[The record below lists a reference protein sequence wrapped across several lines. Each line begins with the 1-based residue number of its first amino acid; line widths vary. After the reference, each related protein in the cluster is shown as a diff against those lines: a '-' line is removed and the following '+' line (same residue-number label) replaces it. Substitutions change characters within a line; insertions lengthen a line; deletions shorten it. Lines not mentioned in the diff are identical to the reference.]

1 VILAV
6 VPANV
11 DFHNSQILHDA
22 KKVDPKSART
32 IPVIT
37 KPDLI
42 DKGAEKGVLE
52 LLRGDEMDFELGF
65 HMIKCPGQQDRNEHV
80 TVEAASAAEMSFFRA
95 NEPWRTECE
104 AERERFGT
112 LELRKKLAA
121 LQVRMIKDNVPSILE
136 EVAGKKRAAEDILL
150 KTGYSVE
157 TDGERRAFYGNAIES
172 IVKKLDV
179 SLTGNARTA
188 CSGQDTFLSKQQ
200 AMYDEFGK
208 NVLQRKFATIM
219 SIETGSKVACMFED
233 GSEET
238 GIVVRVSADGSK
250 IECKPEFAK
259 DDEQSKLFSS
269 RRESWSF
276 RHPPKTGDLVG
287 PLSGAPAVKLGTAA
301 AASPFG
307 FGAPAVGFGARAAF
321 PSHGFGMVS
330 TASSAVGAA
339 FGSAASSS
347 GSGLFGTSTAGP
359 MIFGATASTPTF
371 LAPAPDFG
379 ASSAGLG
386 ATDRYGV
393 AREVGEKNGDTSK
406 YPVNVDVFRQ
416 LAREDVRLHADWLKE
431 LLKRNRDNS
440 LQCFLS
446 PAVFNSIVAGMI
458 KDQIAPLCTA
468 LLEQTRTAVSS
479 LIGDI
484 VKESR
489 WRTIDFQ
496 G

>member
-1 VILAV
+1 MHNPRCVILAV

-22 KKVDPKSART
+22 KKVDPRSVRT

-259 DDEQSKLFSS
+259 DDEQSNC
-269 RRESWSF
+269 F
-276 RHPPKTGDLVG
+276 R
-287 PLSGAPAVKLGTAA
+287 LG
-301 AASPFG
+301 G
-307 FGAPAVGFGARAAF
+307 RA
-321 PSHGFGMVS
+321 
-330 TASSAVGAA
+330 
-339 FGSAASSS
+339 
-347 GSGLFGTSTAGP
+347 
-359 MIFGATASTPTF
+359 
-371 LAPAPDFG
+371 G
-379 ASSAGLG
+379 ASV
-386 ATDRYGV
+386 T
-393 AREVGEKNGDTSK
+393 
-406 YPVNVDVFRQ
+406 
-416 LAREDVRLHADWLKE
+416 RLK
-431 LLKRNRDNS
+431 
-440 LQCFLS
+440 
-446 PAVFNSIVAGMI
+446 
-458 KDQIAPLCTA
+458 
-468 LLEQTRTAVSS
+468 
-479 LIGDI
+479 
-484 VKESR
+484 
-489 WRTIDFQ
+489 Q
-496 G
+496 GT